1 VKPVLPNSRPAV
13 LRVVLVYAF
22 VATLWILFSDTLI
35 SQLTDEAATLVML
48 GTLKGLAFVLLTS
61 LLLYALL
68 QRLSGAPE
76 PPAASIGG
84 RRLVAALTALA
95 LLILVVG
102 AAAMRLVAERHE
114 VQAAEQL
121 RATARVKVG
130 QIEAWLAERRRDAE
144 LLRSAPFSRM
154 LRHWQRDG
162 DAASGETV
170 GEQLTSMQRIGG
182 YRTVAVVDAEGVVLR
197 SAGEPYEFPGQRL
210 RATIARA
217 LVSGEVELSAFDR
230 AAAGERPQLDL
241 VAPLPAVA
249 GARDLLLV
257 FRPHDEDFLLPLL
270 QILPV
275 ASASA
280 ETLLV
285 YRDGETLASLKPL
298 RHPADDAIA
307 RPLPIDAIERLAL
320 QAAGDLPL
328 SGRDARGVPVLGLA
342 APVAGTSW
350 WLIAKVDRQE
360 VERPVQDAL
369 FWITLSVAA
378 ALFALVF
385 FGIMLRQQQHL
396 RLADSAR
403 QAQAEALRVRQLVD
417 RQREERGALENHY
430 QTMVGQARDI
440 ILLLDDRGQ
449 VVEANDAAVAAYGWS
464 SEELRAM
471 HIGELGCA
479 DAVADLASL
488 WQASGSREGV
498 LFETRHRRRDGSSFP
513 VEVSARAF
521 EIEGRIFRQSFIRD
535 ISDRQQAAAALQRS
549 HRALRSLSECNQALV
564 RASDEASLLGDIC
577 RLLIEFGG
585 YRLAW
590 VAYPDGDLPPRL
602 RPVAHAGV
610 DDGERFL
617 PELAGK
623 VGECSE
629 CSACGEC
636 GECGEEMGATAL
648 RQRQPVVA
656 QNLLA
661 EATLSP
667 WHAALRQRGYA
678 SAIAL
683 PLLAD
688 GASLGVLHLYAGVA
702 DAFDAD
708 ETQLLVELAGDL
720 SFGIRALRDRA
731 ARDHAE
737 ATLRATTRQ
746 LEHLLEASP
755 TVLYAL
761 RLVDG
766 VAQTAQVSANIER
779 ISGYTVAEALQDGWW
794 EAGLHPDDRDAL
806 LPFRVDGENAWRVRE
821 YRFAHRA
828 GHYLWVRDEYRLSYD
843 SAGLPIEVVGAWT
856 DISASRE
863 AAQALQESERRY
875 RRMFAANPQPM
886 WVFDLDTLAFLDV
899 NDAAIRR
906 YGYCREEFLAMTI
919 KDIRPPEEIPRLFD
933 TLAAVASD
941 QGRAGINTPGI
952 WRHRRRDGSEMLV
965 EITSHE
971 LDFGGRRGRVVL
983 AHEVTAVVEA
993 ERQLR
998 AALAEAQH
1006 LRDAL
1011 DHVSAY
1017 IYIKDLQSRYVY
1029 ANRPTL
1035 ELFGCSSAELFGC
1048 ADSHFFAPAVVQR
1061 LHAVDARVFA
1071 GEQSAEEIEVD
1082 DAQGEVRVYWEVK
1095 TPLYAEP
1102 ERQTVCGLMGISTD
1116 ITARKQSEQRL
1127 QLWATAF
1134 EHAAFGLALIDAT
1147 DATFIAV
1154 NPTFAAQRGYTR
1166 EELAGQALTILDPPE
1181 LQAMMSDQLRAVDA
1195 AGHGV
1200 FETSHR
1206 RRDGSRF
1213 PVLLDVTSVRDAAG
1227 QVLSRVAYALD
1238 LTARQQAEDEL
1249 RKLSLAV
1256 EQSPASIMITNV
1268 DVQIEYVNE
1277 AFVRSSGYARAEV
1290 LGRNPRLL
1298 QSGRTA
1304 RATYVEMWAA
1314 LIAGESWK
1322 GELYN
1327 RRRDGVEYVE
1337 FAIITPIRQ
1346 ADGRITHYVSVK
1358 EDISEKKR
1366 IGVELDRYRHHLED
1380 LVQARTVQLA
1390 EARATA
1396 EAANQAK
1403 SVFLAN
1409 MSHEIRTP
1417 MNAIVGLTHLLQHA
1431 APTPAQAERLRKIDA
1446 AARHLLAIINDILDL
1461 SKIEVGRLA
1470 LEQTDFPLTAILD
1483 SVRSLIAEQAQE
1495 QGADARRRDDG
1506 RSRCGCAA
1514 TRRGCARRCSITPA
1528 TRSSSPSTAASSC
1541 APACSK
1547 RPATPCSCASRSRI
1561 AASASPPTSCRS
1573 CSRSSSRPTPR
1584 RPASTAAAASAWP
1597 SPAAWR
1603 A

>member
-1213 PVLLDVTSVRDAAG
+1213 PRPARRHVGARCGRTGPVARRLCPRPDGAPTGRRRTAQALAGGRTEPGKHHDHQRRRADRIRERSFRTLQRLRACRGARPQPAPAAVGADRARDLRRDVGGADCRRELERRVVQPSPGRGRVRRVRDHHADPPGRRAHHALCFGQGRHLREETDRGRTRSLPPSPRRPGTGADGAARRGARHRRSRQSGEERFSG
-1227 QVLSRVAYALD
+1227 QHEPRDPHA
-1238 LTARQQAEDEL
+1238 DE
-1249 RKLSLAV
+1249 RHRRPHPS
-1256 EQSPASIMITNV
+1256 SPAR
-1268 DVQIEYVNE
+1268 
-1277 AFVRSSGYARAEV
+1277 RSDPGAGRA
-1290 LGRNPRLL
+1290 PA
-1298 QSGRTA
+1298 QD
-1304 RATYVEMWAA
+1304 
-1314 LIAGESWK
+1314 
-1322 GELYN
+1322 
-1327 RRRDGVEYVE
+1327 RRRCPPPAGDHQRHSRPVEDRGRPPG
-1337 FAIITPIRQ
+1337 TR
-1346 ADGRITHYVSVK
+1346 ADRFSAHRDSGQRP
-1358 EDISEKKR
+1358 
-1366 IGVELDRYRHHLED
+1366 LADR
-1380 LVQARTVQLA
+1380 
-1390 EARATA
+1390 RAGA
-1396 EAANQAK
+1396 
-1403 SVFLAN
+1403 
-1409 MSHEIRTP
+1409 
-1417 MNAIVGLTHLLQHA
+1417 G
-1431 APTPAQAERLRKIDA
+1431 
-1446 AARHLLAIINDILDL
+1446 
-1461 SKIEVGRLA
+1461 
-1470 LEQTDFPLTAILD
+1470 
-1483 SVRSLIAEQAQE
+1483 

-1506 RSRCGCAA
+1506 RSAVA
-1514 TRRGCARRCSITPA
+1514 ARRPD
-1528 TRSSSPSTAASSC
+1528 
-1541 APACSK
+1541 
-1547 RPATPCSCASRSRI
+1547 
-1561 AASASPPTSCRS
+1561 
-1573 CSRSSSRPTPR
+1573 
-1584 RPASTAAAASAWP
+1584 AAAP
-1597 SPAAWR
+1597 GAAQFR
-1603 A
+1603 R